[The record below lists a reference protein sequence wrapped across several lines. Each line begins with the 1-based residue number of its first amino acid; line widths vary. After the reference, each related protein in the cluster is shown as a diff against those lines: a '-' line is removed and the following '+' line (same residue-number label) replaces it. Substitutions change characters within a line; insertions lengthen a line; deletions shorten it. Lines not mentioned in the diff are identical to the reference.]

1 MASMASSGNL
11 KAALAVFW
19 SFFGVRKRR
28 DYDADAGSLS
38 FGFASSWLPEG
49 FDDGDGTNNQTARI
63 RAFYAGKRGF
73 HPENQGPVALHD
85 ESAAMC

>member
-28 DYDADAGSLS
+28 DYDADAKSLTP
-38 FGFASSWLPEG
+38 AQVIL
-49 FDDGDGTNNQTARI
+49 
-63 RAFYAGKRGF
+63 AGLIGGLVF
-73 HPENQGPVALHD
+73 VLTILLVVYVALQFLT
-85 ESAAMC
+85 